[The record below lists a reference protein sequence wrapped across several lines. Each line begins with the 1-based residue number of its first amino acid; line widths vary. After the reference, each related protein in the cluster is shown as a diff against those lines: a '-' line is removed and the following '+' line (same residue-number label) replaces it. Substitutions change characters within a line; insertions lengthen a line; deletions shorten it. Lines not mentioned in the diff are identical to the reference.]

1 MIILPELLE
10 FEWDKGN
17 FDKNLKRHKVT
28 FREAEEVFDNK
39 PFLASEDIK
48 HSQEERRFQALGQTN
63 QERRLFIS
71 FTVRKNKI
79 RIISARNMSKKEEVK
94 YEKV

>member
-1 MIILPELLE
+1 MKILPEPIV

-48 HSQEERRFQALGQTN
+48 HYCKVITILSKTIKIQKEIDNFYPEVEKNLINAAFSFSGQEKM
-63 QERRLFIS
+63 
-71 FTVRKNKI
+71 V
-79 RIISARNMSKKEEVK
+79 
-94 YEKV
+94 